1 MNSEQQI
8 NSFFAKQKQF
18 FDHQAPGIISKTA
31 VEYYKESFRKKGF
44 DGKPWPAL
52 SKGYKPKRG
61 SMMVRSSKLM
71 NSVRDSLTTP
81 ERVVI
86 SAGNSK
92 IPYARIHNEGGVINR
107 AARSETFVRNRFKRG
122 KKSKAFG
129 GLGLF
134 KKGTTAGRGLT
145 FKSFTTRM
153 PQRQFMGYSFELNER
168 IIKRIKAAY
177 KSK

>member
-1 MNSEQQI
+1 MKAEQQI
-8 NSFFAKQKQF
+8 NKFFAKQKQF

-31 VEYYKESFRKKGF
+31 VEYYKESFRKKAF
-44 DGKPWPAL
+44 DGKPWPAM

-61 SMMVRSSKLM
+61 SLMVRSSKLL
-71 NSVRDSLTTP
+71 NSIRDTMTTA

-92 IPYARIHNEGGVINR
+92 VPYAKIHNEGGVINR
-107 AARSETFVRNRFKRG
+107 ASRSELFIRNRN
-122 KKSKAFG
+122 KANNRFR
-129 GLGLF
+129 
-134 KKGTTAGRGLT
+134 KGTKSGRGST
-145 FKSFTTRM
+145 FKSFTARM

-177 KSK
+177 KSA